1 MIIEAAAISAFLKKW
16 WIVLAAAAL
25 FGTLLSLAYCKG
37 QSAGKS
43 KEVVAQQKR
52 EIQTQ
57 RDLGKANENAAD
69 QRVKDAVKTEQQKRE
84 LNDALEATQDPDR
97 QRALRGCII
106 LRQQGRD
113 TSHIP
118 ACGRPPAG

>member
-1 MIIEAAAISAFLKKW
+1 MFGLTFGAFLKKW
-16 WIVLAAAAL
+16 WPVLAAAAL
-25 FGTLLSLAYCKG
+25 FGTLLTLAYCKG

-43 KEVVAQQKR
+43 GEVVKQQSR
-52 EIQTQ
+52 EIKTQ
-57 RDLGKANENAAD
+57 QDLGKAGENAAAA
-69 QRVKDAVKTEQQKRE
+69 RVDSAVKLEQQKRE